1 MNDAI
6 IPCITPTERSV
17 FMKSALTCFL
27 LLCFAVSADARE
39 YIGRAEAF
47 RTVDIHPEV
56 SAKISGVHF
65 AEGSFVK
72 EGAVLFT
79 LNSSQFQAQVQ
90 LEKAKLSHAQATLDG
105 AAKYLSRL
113 KAVGKRSVPGSDIDA
128 ADTKAKQAQAE
139 VDEAK
144 AELRIA
150 QINLNNTKI
159 TAPISGYIGKAD
171 FTKGSY
177 VTPDDSLVSIV
188 QTDPARVSFAMTDR
202 DFLAHRDIPAEYEL
216 VLADGT
222 VLAGPQKAVQDFA
235 SNVMNPDT
243 GTITI
248 YLRVPNENHV
258 LIPGAIVR
266 VRVIYP
272 ASGE

>member
-1 MNDAI
+1 MKKIAAA
-6 IPCITPTERSV
+6 CI
-17 FMKSALTCFL
+17 F
-27 LLCFAVSADARE
+27 LLCFFVSADAQE
-39 YIGRAEAF
+39 YIGHAEAF

-56 SAKISGVHF
+56 SAKIAGVHF
-65 AEGSFVK
+65 DEGSFVK

-90 LEKAKLSHAQATLDG
+90 LCKAKISHAQAAFDG
-105 AAKYLSRL
+105 AKKYFSRL
-113 KAVGKRSVPGSDIDA
+113 KAVGKRSVPGSDIDTA
-128 ADTKAKQAQAE
+128 ETEAQKAQAE
-139 VDEAK
+139 LDEAK
-144 AELRIA
+144 AELRLA

-188 QTDPARVSFAMTDR
+188 QTDPARISFAMTDK
-202 DFLAHRDIPAEYEL
+202 DFLAHRDIYAEYEL

-222 VLAGPQKAVQDFA
+222 IYPQKAVQDFA

-248 YLRVPNENHV
+248 YLRVPNENHT

-272 ASGE
+272 SSQE